1 MNDNSLVLLGQRS
14 ILTILTIATPILGT
28 ALLTG
33 IMISVFQ
40 AVTSIQDQTMTFV
53 PKIFA
58 IAIILYILGPWLSA
72 TLVTF
77 TAELLG
83 NLGMYIS

>member
-1 MNDNSLVLLGQRS
+1 MPDNSLVLLGQRS

-33 IMISVFQ
+33 IMISIFQ

-58 IAIILYILGPWLSA
+58 IALILYLLGPWLSA
-72 TLVTF
+72 TLISFST
-77 TAELLG
+77 ELLG
-83 NLGMYIS
+83 NLGMYVS